1 MQAEPVTHLI
11 TIGGWNAKHPT
22 TTNSAEEVYAAW
34 KRWNEVDMADSSSD
48 FPGFDGI
55 DWDIEGHDDVSS
67 PNNHFTVEVLDMI
80 GRVSQLAKRDG
91 YVVSIAPME
100 SYLDPS
106 TSDFNRS
113 CRLTNPEWQPLVPA
127 FTYHGRNVYAYLLA
141 RYGRTPFSDAGDA
154 AGAGAGDAD
163 TFDMVMLQLYESYSH
178 FGHAV
183 GMRGEPPAAA
193 LVRLVRALR
202 DGWRVNFSAD
212 PALGL
217 PDAQIAVPPA
227 RLVIGLANAWA
238 EPDGPPP
245 HKALFVRPGALA
257 PGWAELA
264 AEGAAPRGAG
274 FWSAVHE
281 GDVLRGGGGGGGGG
295 GERLFMAAELRAM
308 MDGK

>member
-22 TTNSAEEVYAAW
+22 TSNSAEEVYAAW
-34 KRWNEVDMADSSSD
+34 KQWNEIDMADSSNEYL
-48 FPGFDGI
+48 GFDGI
-55 DWDIEGHDDVSS
+55 DWDIEGHDDVNS
-67 PNNHFTVEVLDMI
+67 PNNHFSVEVLDMI
-80 GRVSQLAKRDG
+80 GRVSQLAKQDG
-91 YVVSIAPME
+91 YVVSMAPME
-100 SYLDPS
+100 SYLDPT
-106 TSDFNRS
+106 TSEFNRS

-141 RYGRTPFSDAGDA
+141 RYGRTPTPAG
-154 AGAGAGDAD
+154 GAD
-163 TFDMVMLQLYESYSH
+163 TFDMIMLQLYESYSH

-183 GMRGEPPAAA
+183 GVRGEPPADA
-193 LVRLVRALR
+193 LARLVRALR
-202 DGWRVNFSAD
+202 DGWLVRFGSD

-217 PDAQIAVPPA
+217 ADAEVRVPPA

-245 HKALFVRPGALA
+245 HKPLFVRPRELA
-257 PGWAELA
+257 PGWAALA

-281 GDVLRGGGGGGGGG
+281 GDVLRGGGGGGGA

-308 MDGK
+308 LDGE